1 MSLDGPKWMRKPP
14 LADCCVDSMF
24 KSECCGDCGV
34 PLYKTDVD
42 CPVCSVRSTAQA
54 PAPFF
59 IAVFVVLIAIFAAVP
74 IFAAMLLI

>member
-1 MSLDGPKWMRKPP
+1 
-14 LADCCVDSMF
+14 
-24 KSECCGDCGV
+24 
-34 PLYKTDVD
+34 YKTDVD